1 MTDISPGRQPRQLLL
16 ATDLSPRYDRALDRA
31 RLLALE
37 WKATLTVLAVRQGP
51 GTPEEIPSWM
61 DGKSRVHQFGTAARA
76 ELAEEFAGTGISP
89 TLQVAEGDA
98 TRSILAAA
106 GEDASNVVIIG
117 ASHNVTFQELIL
129 GSAAG
134 GLVQGLAQPL
144 LVVQQR
150 ARSSYGRIVVA
161 SDFTDVSR
169 RALDTALTL
178 FADRRITLYHVLDGD
193 GNASP
198 EMMQA
203 AVAESARFLDRCAL
217 PAGARERI
225 DVLVAQGPVTDA
237 IARHVADESIQLVV
251 LGVHRRSAV
260 ARVFK
265 ESLSDEL
272 LKQLPCDTLLVRAT
286 GGSDDG

>member
-1 MTDISPGRQPRQLLL
+1 MAAPRQLLL

-37 WKATLTVLAVRQGP
+37 WQAALTVLAVRQGP

-61 DGKSRVHQFGTAARA
+61 DGKSRIHQFGTAARA
-76 ELAEEFAGTGISP
+76 ELAEEFAGTGVSP
-89 TLQVAEGDA
+89 TLQVLEGDA

-106 GEDASNVVIIG
+106 EAAESANNAVVIIG

-144 LVVQQR
+144 LVVRQR
-150 ARSSYGRIVVA
+150 ARGSYSRIVVA
-161 SDFTDVSR
+161 TDFTDVSR
-169 RALDTALTL
+169 RALGTALQL

-237 IARHVADESIQLVV
+237 IARHVADEAIQLVV

-265 ESLSDEL
+265 ESQSDEL
-272 LKQLPCDTLLVRAT
+272 LAQLPCDTLLVRAME
-286 GGSDDG
+286 GSDDG